1 MKGSEKDSV
10 PCMLCLSDFRIKKKE
25 GGICH
30 IAGN

>member
-1 MKGSEKDSV
+1 MKRSGKDSM
-10 PCMLCLSDFRIKKKE
+10 PFWLCLSDFRIKKKE